1 MFQNIENKSD
11 VNGDL
16 KEEALITLEILKKLS
31 KPNPPDVEGKKV
43 IYRTSEI
50 NHLVCVKYCERHFFK
65 YIRKFKGTHLSI
77 RIILAIILHRSK

>member
-43 IYRTSEI
+43 IY
-50 NHLVCVKYCERHFFK
+50 
-65 YIRKFKGTHLSI
+65 
-77 RIILAIILHRSK
+77 